1 MCFLAG
7 GGDGGGR
14 GVGGVAH
21 SPYLAGGGLAKQ
33 SRSVCFDRKGEKIS
47 TSVCVCLQVSREHH
61 VHLHVS
67 TCQHLSSFA
76 SAFA

>member
-7 GGDGGGR
+7 GGREVGGG
-14 GVGGVAH
+14 
-21 SPYLAGGGLAKQ
+21 LALRIWLGGGLAKQ

-47 TSVCVCLQVSREHH
+47 TSVCVCVCLQVSREHH

-76 SAFA
+76 SAFG